1 MKYRKSK
8 QRNKILEILKN
19 TKTHPTADW
28 IYDKLKEDFPKL
40 SIGNVYRNLNILVE
54 QRLIRRIDFGSTFD
68 RFDAVRTPHYHFVC
82 EQCGAVIDLDLSYDD
97 QLNQKAMESS
107 GYRVHNHKIHFYG
120 LCDKCKN
127 KRQQHQHQP

>member
-19 TKTHPTADW
+19 TNIHPTVDW
-28 IYDKLKEDFPKL
+28 IYDKLKKDFPKL

-54 QRLIRRIDFGSTFD
+54 QKLVRRMDFGSTFD
-68 RFDAVRTPHYHFVC
+68 RFDAVRAPHYHFIC
-82 EQCGAVIDLDLSYDD
+82 EHCGAVIDLDLSYDD
-97 QLNQKAMESS
+97 KLNQKAMDSS
-107 GYRVHNHKIHFYG
+107 GCKVHDHKIQFYG

-127 KRQQHQHQP
+127 KLRQL

>member
-19 TKTHPTADW
+19 TNTHPTVDW
-28 IYDKLKEDFPKL
+28 IYDKLKKDFPKL

-54 QRLIRRIDFGSTFD
+54 QKLVRRMDFGSTFD
-68 RFDAVRTPHYHFVC
+68 RFDAVRAPHYHFIC

-97 QLNQKAMESS
+97 KLNQKAMDSS
-107 GYRVHNHKIHFYG
+107 GCKVHDHKIQFYG

-127 KRQQHQHQP
+127 KLQQHQQQ